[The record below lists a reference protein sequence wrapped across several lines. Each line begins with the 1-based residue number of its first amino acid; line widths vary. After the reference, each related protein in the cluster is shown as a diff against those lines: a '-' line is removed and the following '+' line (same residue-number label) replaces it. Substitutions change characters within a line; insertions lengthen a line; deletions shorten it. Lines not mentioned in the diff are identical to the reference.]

1 LLNEWN
7 YEGKTMID
15 QKVTLIG
22 TALAVVLV
30 VVFGMFIPLIGG
42 VIALIVAGIVVGYMA
57 NQNIKTGAVH
67 GALIGLFTGIIYI
80 LVIYVISGFSQKIIG
95 GLIIYSLG
103 SIPVYILLG
112 LGGGIIGSV
121 MKTRQQHVEAILKE
135 DDSEEEVSS
144 EEDEESYKKS

>member
-1 LLNEWN
+1 
-7 YEGKTMID
+7 MID

-22 TALAVVLV
+22 TVLAVVLV

-42 VIALIVAGIVVGYMA
+42 VIALIVAGVVVGYLA

-67 GALIGLFTGIIYI
+67 GALIGLFTGIIYVMI
-80 LVIYVISGFSQKIIG
+80 IYAISGFSEKIVG

-103 SIPVYILLG
+103 SIPVYILIG

-121 MKTRQQHVEAILKE
+121 MKTRQQAVDAILA
-135 DDSEEEVSS
+135 DDSEETSS
-144 EEDEESYKKS
+144 PEDSEGEK